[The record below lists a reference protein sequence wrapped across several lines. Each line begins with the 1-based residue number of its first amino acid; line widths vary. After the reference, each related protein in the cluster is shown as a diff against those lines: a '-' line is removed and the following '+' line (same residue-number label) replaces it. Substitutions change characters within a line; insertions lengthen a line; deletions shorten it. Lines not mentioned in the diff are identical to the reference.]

1 LLHKEKSKDDVLE
14 AITIVQSIIKS
25 DKPLYQYALIAHA
38 ILSGTFK
45 DDFIDMMMEQ
55 EPHAQ
60 EFKTCEKVLLDY
72 QSGVKTD
79 NDLLET
85 LYTQLITLAFYQ
97 ADGNKALVLE
107 AMENIEAI
115 QEKLNQEGTLKYK
128 STITAMK

>member
-1 LLHKEKSKDDVLE
+1 MRKSV
-14 AITIVQSIIKS
+14 I
-25 DKPLYQYALIAHA
+25 
-38 ILSGTFK
+38 
-45 DDFIDMMMEQ
+45 
-55 EPHAQ
+55 
-60 EFKTCEKVLLDY
+60 DY